1 MNVVLTKREK
11 EVLRL
16 VFEGKSSQDIVDML
30 GITKRTVDWHL
41 ANIYDK
47 LQVCNRVQAFRRV
60 VRLGILDDL
69 ME

>member
-1 MNVVLTKREK
+1 MAFRGMSNKDIANALNIG
-11 EVLRL
+11 
-16 VFEGKSSQDIVDML
+16 EGMVE
-30 GITKRTVDWHL
+30 RHL